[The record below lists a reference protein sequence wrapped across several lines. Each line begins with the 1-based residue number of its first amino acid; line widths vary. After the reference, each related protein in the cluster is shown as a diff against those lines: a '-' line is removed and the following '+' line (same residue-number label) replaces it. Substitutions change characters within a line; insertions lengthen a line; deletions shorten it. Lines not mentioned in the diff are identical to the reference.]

1 MASLQNLYSSRSLQP
16 GYGSN
21 YNVDYVI
28 HYQIPQTDRHEA
40 EAAYVRLIEALVNV
54 GLTTEVRPGDADALL
69 IFVKIASD
77 KVLGDQIYRSRLG
90 DWLHGARTVGPDQ
103 ELSATLKS
111 EPVTEAERLRLV
123 YLLMTKPRNE
133 GGAGIT
139 PGTGA
144 WKHVAGLFPLHNHD
158 FNRKLIQKMS
168 TKYTID
174 DDDLDGIRNT
184 FGENVAF
191 YFAFTQAYFT
201 FLVFPAAAGFSAWLL
216 LGQFSW
222 FYALASCLWS
232 VVFFEFWKKKEI
244 DLAVQ
249 WGVRGVS
256 KIQTPRPQFEF
267 EHEAEDPVTGE
278 PVKVY
283 SPFKRLQTQ
292 LLQIPFAVACILVL
306 GTLIVTCNSL
316 EIFINEVYNG
326 PLKQYLA
333 FLPTVILVVM
343 TPTFSTVLLK
353 FAERLTQMEN
363 YETID
368 AHHAALVQ
376 KQFVLNFLTS
386 YMALFFTAFI
396 YIPFGNLLLPYL
408 DFWRAAAQKI
418 APSDKFSTQEFVI
431 NPARISNQMFY
442 FTVTAQVVNFL
453 TETVLPYVKRKVLDE
468 AKEVQ
473 AKISSSSAGPKVPDV
488 PEEADFLARVR
499 SEVLLPTYNV
509 TDDYR
514 EMVIQFGYLSL
525 FSVAW
530 PLTACCFLINNWV
543 ELRSD
548 AVKIAIS
555 SRRPIPW
562 RADSIGPWLDAIG
575 FLSWL
580 GTLTSAGIVSLC
592 SGKNP
597 DGPAGARSDINA
609 VAVLLSVFLAEH
621 FYLVVQMAVRF
632 VMTKLES
639 PGLQKERKERYLM
652 KKKLLEENLHQAVDE
667 KAANPGIAKSDK
679 ITREALED
687 EARRASVRGSG
698 GSDEMFWQRQRGIDD
713 TVQIGRSLISK
724 NATEVPAA
732 SRAGWSS
739 SKTTKSGQAQVF
751 ETLQKQRKGM
761 W

>member
-77 KVLGDQIYRSRLG
+77 KVLTDQIYRSRLG

-184 FGENVAF
+184 FGENVAL
-191 YFAFTQAYFT
+191 YFAFTQSYFT
-201 FLVFPAAAGFSAWLL
+201 FLVFPARRRLLRLAAARPVLVVL
-216 LGQFSW
+216 RPRKL
-222 FYALASCLWS
+222 S
-232 VVFFEFWKKKEI
+232 V
-244 DLAVQ
+244 

-283 SPFKRLQTQ
+283 SPFRRLQTQ

-326 PLKQYLA
+326 PFKQYLPAPHMPACSSRASLRPLPHPTADPCQA

-418 APSDKFSTQEFVI
+418 APGDKFSTQEFVI

-473 AKISSSSAGPKVPDV
+473 AKISSSSAGPQVPDV

-609 VAVLLSVFLAEH
+609 VAVLLSVFFAEH

-652 KKKLLEENLHQAVDE
+652 KKRLLEENLNQAVDD

-679 ITREALED
+679 ITRETLED

-698 GSDEMFWQRQRGIDD
+698 GSDEM
-713 TVQIGRSLISK
+713 
-724 NATEVPAA
+724 
-732 SRAGWSS
+732 
-739 SKTTKSGQAQVF
+739 
-751 ETLQKQRKGM
+751 
-761 W
+761 

>member
-1 MASLQNLYSSRSLQP
+1 
-16 GYGSN
+16 
-21 YNVDYVI
+21 
-28 HYQIPQTDRHEA
+28 
-40 EAAYVRLIEALVNV
+40 
-54 GLTTEVRPGDADALL
+54 
-69 IFVKIASD
+69 
-77 KVLGDQIYRSRLG
+77 
-90 DWLHGARTVGPDQ
+90 
-103 ELSATLKS
+103 
-111 EPVTEAERLRLV
+111 
-123 YLLMTKPRNE
+123 
-133 GGAGIT
+133 
-139 PGTGA
+139 
-144 WKHVAGLFPLHNHD
+144 
-158 FNRKLIQKMS
+158 
-168 TKYTID
+168 
-174 DDDLDGIRNT
+174 
-184 FGENVAF
+184 
-191 YFAFTQAYFT
+191 
-201 FLVFPAAAGFSAWLL
+201 
-216 LGQFSW
+216 
-222 FYALASCLWS
+222 
-232 VVFFEFWKKKEI
+232 
-244 DLAVQ
+244 
-249 WGVRGVS
+249 
-256 KIQTPRPQFEF
+256 
-267 EHEAEDPVTGE
+267 
-278 PVKVY
+278 
-283 SPFKRLQTQ
+283 
-292 LLQIPFAVACILVL
+292 
-306 GTLIVTCNSL
+306 
-316 EIFINEVYNG
+316 
-326 PLKQYLA
+326 
-333 FLPTVILVVM
+333 M

-418 APSDKFSTQEFVI
+418 APGDKFSTQEFVI

-473 AKISSSSAGPKVPDV
+473 AKISSSSAGPQVPDV

-609 VAVLLSVFLAEH
+609 VAVLLSVFFAEH

-652 KKKLLEENLHQAVDE
+652 KKRLLEENLNQAVDD

-679 ITREALED
+679 ITRETLED

-698 GSDEMFWQRQRGIDD
+698 GSDEM
-713 TVQIGRSLISK
+713 
-724 NATEVPAA
+724 
-732 SRAGWSS
+732 
-739 SKTTKSGQAQVF
+739 
-751 ETLQKQRKGM
+751 
-761 W
+761 